1 MDEKNDIQIKR
12 FKIIE
17 PFLRKEKKL
26 REIELESG
34 ISYATLKRW
43 TKAYKENGIIGLD
56 KKRREDKNSFK
67 SVDKEEINLIKKL
80 CKNSDDG
87 NISKLYNKYTSFF
100 KNKKYNIS
108 YPTFYRIVNNIDH
121 FFKKSS
127 DFHLKKIKK
136 ENEIYVVIEIPT
148 YILVNLDA
156 KIKKV
161 PNLIIMFDASNLEV
175 INFSIAFETSNIYSL
190 LGFIRQSILKVSS
203 LNGKLKMPKEILI
216 DTKNSIPRNVAKS
229 IFDVTTIKVSEYSY
243 NYHNDELLRFLNFL
257 KEDLYKEFKLKN
269 KNITSDELITFLNS
283 YIYLDS
289 TKYNYIIE
297 PKLLEKQFHFRVLD
311 VFLQSSTRKIYS
323 SAIRFKNLLYKDEFL
338 KNLEGKEIEIKS
350 NPLDYNFLHLF
361 SNGKFIGMVEF

>member
-127 DFHLKKIKK
+127 DLHLKKIKK

-216 DTKNSIPRNVAKS
+216 DTKNSIPRNIAKS

-269 KNITSDELITFLNS
+269 KNITSNELITFLNS

-289 TKYNYIIE
+289 TKYNYVIE

-323 SAIRFKNLLYKDEFL
+323 SAIRFKNLLYKDEIL
-338 KNLEGKEIEIKS
+338 KNLEGKEVEIKS